1 MLTQVRVK
9 ADRLLEMGFTEEVQE
24 LVKMCPVKRQ
34 TMLFSAT
41 MTHDVKQVS
50 SRGRRRRRLLPFL
63 FLLLLL
69 LLLLLALA
77 TLRATLRVTALGSW
91 RRTRSTAQ
99 FA

>member
-50 SRGRRRRRLLPFL
+50 RCMRP
-63 FLLLLL
+63 
-69 LLLLLALA
+69 
-77 TLRATLRVTALGSW
+77 
-91 RRTRSTAQ
+91 
-99 FA
+99 